1 MMLWTRNLW
10 RKLSRLIMLGLAVL
24 MVGCASIPAGVQP
37 SPHDP
42 WEPFNRSVFE
52 FNEGLDTYLLKPVVS
67 VYRFILP
74 EFIRDGIYNFFSNY
88 SDIYTALYNLLQG
101 KPGDAFND
109 LTRVAVN
116 TTMGLGGLLD
126 LATPGGLEK
135 HKEDWGQ
142 TLGVWGV
149 PAGPY
154 VVLPFFGPSN
164 VRDTFGTAADLESDY
179 LFRLLPNVG
188 LRNSLTGLR
197 VVNARNTY
205 YEAGDLLDGA
215 AIDKYSF
222 VRDAYIQ
229 RRQYQ
234 INEGREDDESEI
246 PVYENPYQ

>member
-1 MMLWTRNLW
+1 MFLVIGHINKMKRFLLLCMAT
-10 RKLSRLIMLGLAVL
+10 VL
-24 MVGCASIPAGVQP
+24 VGCASIPAGVEP
-37 SPHDP
+37 SPQDP

-52 FNEGLDTYLLKPVVS
+52 FNEGLDAYLLKPVVAG
-67 VYRFILP
+67 YRFVLP
-74 EFIRDGIYNFFSNY
+74 EFVREGIYNFFSNY
-88 SDIYTALYNLLQG
+88 NDIYTALFNLLQG
-101 KPGDAFND
+101 KPGYAFND
-109 LTRVAVN
+109 FMRVAVN

-142 TLGVWGV
+142 TLGVWGI

-164 VRDTFGTAADLESDY
+164 VRDTFGTVADLESDY
-179 LFRLLPNVG
+179 LFRLLPDVA
-188 LRNSLTGLR
+188 LRNSITGLR

-222 VRDAYIQ
+222 MRDAYIQ

-234 INEGREDDESEI
+234 INEGRDDEEPPM
-246 PVYENPYQ
+246 PVYENPYE

>member
-1 MMLWTRNLW
+1 MTFLVRLK
-10 RKLSRLIMLGLAVL
+10 RYLLLSLVAT
-24 MVGCASIPAGVQP
+24 MVGCASIPAGVEP

-42 WEPFNRSVFE
+42 WEPVNRSVFE
-52 FNEGLDTYLLKPVVS
+52 FNEGLDAYVLKPVVAG
-67 VYRFILP
+67 YRFVLP
-74 EFIRDGIYNFFSNY
+74 EFVRDGIYNFFSNY
-88 SDIYTALYNLLQG
+88 SDIYTALQNLLQG
-101 KPGDAFND
+101 KPDYAFSD
-109 LTRVAVN
+109 LMRVVVN
-116 TTMGLGGLLD
+116 TTMGLGGLID

-142 TLGVWGV
+142 TFGVWGV
-149 PAGPY
+149 PSGPY

-179 LFRLLPNVG
+179 LFRLLPDVA

-222 VRDAYIQ
+222 MRDAYIQ
-229 RRQYQ
+229 RREYQ
-234 INEGREDDESEI
+234 INEGREDKE
-246 PVYENPYQ
+246 PLMPPYENPYE

>member
-1 MMLWTRNLW
+1 MSLLV
-10 RKLSRLIMLGLAVL
+10 KLKRTVLLGLVGA
-24 MVGCASIPAGVQP
+24 MVGCASIPAGVAP

-52 FNEGLDTYLLKPVVS
+52 FNEGLDAYLLKPVVAG
-67 VYRFILP
+67 YRFVLP
-74 EFIRDGIYNFFSNY
+74 EFVRDGIYNFFSNY
-88 SDIYTALYNLLQG
+88 SDIYTALQNLLQG
-101 KPGDAFND
+101 KPDYAFSD
-109 LTRVAVN
+109 LMRVVVN
-116 TTMGLGGLLD
+116 TTFGLGGLID
-126 LATPGGLEK
+126 MATPGGLPK

-142 TLGVWGV
+142 TFGVWGI

-179 LFRLLPNVG
+179 LFRLLPDVA

-234 INEGREDDESEI
+234 INEGREDEEVLM
-246 PVYENPYQ
+246 PPYQNPYE

>member
-1 MMLWTRNLW
+1 MLLLV
-10 RKLSRLIMLGLAVL
+10 KIKRLVLLALVATV
-24 MVGCASIPAGVQP
+24 VGCASIPAGVTP

-52 FNEGLDTYLLKPVVS
+52 FNEGLDAYLLKPVVAG
-67 VYRFILP
+67 YRFVLP
-74 EFIRDGIYNFFSNY
+74 EFVRDGIYNFFSNY
-88 SDIYTALYNLLQG
+88 SDIYTALQNLLQG
-101 KPGDAFND
+101 KPDYAFSD
-109 LTRVAVN
+109 LMRVVVN
-116 TTMGLGGLLD
+116 TTFGLGGLID
-126 LATPGGLEK
+126 MASPAGLPK

-142 TLGVWGV
+142 TFGVWGI
-149 PAGPY
+149 PSGPY
-154 VVLPFFGPSN
+154 VVLPFFGPSS

-179 LFRLLPNVG
+179 LFRLLPDVA
-188 LRNSLTGLR
+188 LRNSITGLR

-215 AIDKYSF
+215 ALDKYSF

-234 INEGREDDESEI
+234 INEGRDDEEPLM

>member
-1 MMLWTRNLW
+1 MLLLVKIKRLVL
-10 RKLSRLIMLGLAVL
+10 LSLVGV
-24 MVGCASIPAGVQP
+24 MVGCASIPAGVTP

-52 FNEGLDTYLLKPVVS
+52 FNEGLDTYLLKPVVAG
-67 VYRFILP
+67 YRFVLP
-74 EFIRDGIYNFFSNY
+74 EFVRDGIYNFFSNY
-88 SDIYTALYNLLQG
+88 SDIYTALQNLLQG
-101 KPGDAFND
+101 KPDYAFSD
-109 LTRVAVN
+109 LMRVVVN
-116 TTMGLGGLLD
+116 TTFGLGGLID
-126 LATPGGLEK
+126 MATPGGLPK

-142 TLGVWGV
+142 TFGVWGI
-149 PAGPY
+149 PSGPY

-179 LFRLLPNVG
+179 LFRLLPDVA

-215 AIDKYSF
+215 ALDKYSF

-234 INEGREDDESEI
+234 INEGRDDEEPLM

>member
-1 MMLWTRNLW
+1 MSLLANIKRIVL
-10 RKLSRLIMLGLAVL
+10 LGLVGT
-24 MVGCASIPAGVQP
+24 MVGCASIPAGVAP

-52 FNEGLDTYLLKPVVS
+52 FNEGLDAYLLKPVVAG
-67 VYRFILP
+67 YRFVLP
-74 EFIRDGIYNFFSNY
+74 EFVRDGIYNFFSNY
-88 SDIYTALYNLLQG
+88 SDIYTALQNILQG
-101 KPGDAFND
+101 KPDYAFND
-109 LTRVAVN
+109 LMRVVVN
-116 TTMGLGGLLD
+116 TTFGLGGLID
-126 LATPGGLEK
+126 MATPGGLPK

-142 TLGVWGV
+142 TFGVWGI
-149 PAGPY
+149 PSGPY

-179 LFRLLPNVG
+179 LFRLLPDVA

-234 INEGREDDESEI
+234 INEGREDEEVLM
-246 PVYENPYQ
+246 PPYQNPYE

>member
-1 MMLWTRNLW
+1 MMLFVL
-10 RKLSRLIMLGLAVL
+10 RKIKQAILLGLIATL
-24 MVGCASIPAGVQP
+24 VGCASIPAGVER
-37 SPHDP
+37 SPQDP

-52 FNEGLDTYLLKPVVS
+52 FNEGLDAYLLKPVVAG
-67 VYRFILP
+67 YRFVLP
-74 EFIRDGIYNFFSNY
+74 EFVRDGIYNFFSNY
-88 SDIYTALYNLLQG
+88 NDIYTALFNLLQG
-101 KPGDAFND
+101 KPDYAFND
-109 LTRVAVN
+109 FMRVVVN
-116 TTMGLGGLLD
+116 TTMGLGGLID

-149 PAGPY
+149 PSGPY

-164 VRDTFGTAADLESDY
+164 VRDTFGTVADLESDY
-179 LFRLLPNVG
+179 LFSFVKNIGV
-188 LRNSLTGLR
+188 RNSITGLR

-222 VRDAYIQ
+222 MRDAYIQ
-229 RRQYQ
+229 RRVYQ
-234 INEGREDDESEI
+234 INEGREDEEPQM

>member
-1 MMLWTRNLW
+1 MMLFVL
-10 RKLSRLIMLGLAVL
+10 RKIKRAILLGLIATL
-24 MVGCASIPAGVQP
+24 VGCASIPAGVER
-37 SPHDP
+37 SPQDP

-52 FNEGLDTYLLKPVVS
+52 FNEGLDAYLLKPVVAG
-67 VYRFILP
+67 YRFVLP
-74 EFIRDGIYNFFSNY
+74 EFVRDGIYNFFSNY
-88 SDIYTALYNLLQG
+88 NDIYTALYNLLQG
-101 KPGDAFND
+101 KPDYAFND
-109 LTRVAVN
+109 FMRVVVN
-116 TTMGLGGLLD
+116 TTMGLGGLID

-149 PAGPY
+149 PSGPY

-164 VRDTFGTAADLESDY
+164 VRDTFGTVADLESDY
-179 LFRLLPNVG
+179 LFSFVKNIGV
-188 LRNSLTGLR
+188 RNSITGLR

-222 VRDAYIQ
+222 MRDAYIQ
-229 RRQYQ
+229 RRVYQ
-234 INEGREDDESEI
+234 INEGREDEEPQM

>member
-1 MMLWTRNLW
+1 MLSAV
-10 RKLSRLIMLGLAVL
+10 KFISRARQCVL
-24 MVGCASIPAGVQP
+24 FCIASALVGCASIPAGVQP
-37 SPHDP
+37 SPQDP
-42 WEPFNRSVFE
+42 WESFNRSVFE
-52 FNEGLDTYLLKPVVS
+52 FNEGLDAYVLKPVVAG
-67 VYRFILP
+67 YRFVLP
-74 EFIRDGIYNFFSNY
+74 EFVREGIYNFFSNY

-101 KPGDAFND
+101 KPAYAFND
-109 LTRVAVN
+109 FMRVVVN

-126 LATPGGLEK
+126 LATPAGLEK

-179 LFRLLPNVG
+179 LFRLLPDVA

-222 VRDAYIQ
+222 MRDAYIQ
-229 RRQYQ
+229 RREYQ
-234 INEGREDDESEI
+234 INEGRDDEEPTP
-246 PVYENPYQ
+246 PVYQNPYE

>member
-1 MMLWTRNLW
+1 MFSAV
-10 RKLSRLIMLGLAVL
+10 KFISRARQCILFCIASAL
-24 MVGCASIPAGVQP
+24 VGCASIPAGVQP
-37 SPHDP
+37 SPQDP
-42 WEPFNRSVFE
+42 WESFNRSVFE
-52 FNEGLDTYLLKPVVS
+52 FNEGLDAYVLKPVVAG
-67 VYRFILP
+67 YRFVLP
-74 EFIRDGIYNFFSNY
+74 EFVRDGIYNFFSNY
-88 SDIYTALYNLLQG
+88 SDIYTALYNLLQA
-101 KPGDAFND
+101 KPGYAFND
-109 LTRVAVN
+109 FMRVVVN
-116 TTMGLGGLLD
+116 TTFGLGGLID
-126 LATPGGLEK
+126 MATPGGLEK

-164 VRDTFGTAADLESDY
+164 VRDTFGTAADLQSDY
-179 LFRLLPNVG
+179 LFRLLPDVA
-188 LRNSLTGLR
+188 LRNSITGLR

-234 INEGREDDESEI
+234 INEGRDDEESPP
-246 PVYENPYQ
+246 PVYQNPYE

>member
-1 MMLWTRNLW
+1 MLSAV
-10 RKLSRLIMLGLAVL
+10 KFISRARQCALLCIASAL
-24 MVGCASIPAGVQP
+24 VGCASIPAGVQP
-37 SPHDP
+37 SPQDP
-42 WEPFNRSVFE
+42 WESFNRSVFE
-52 FNEGLDTYLLKPVVS
+52 FNEGLDAYVLKPVVAG
-67 VYRFILP
+67 YRFVLP
-74 EFIRDGIYNFFSNY
+74 EFVRDGVYNFFSNY
-88 SDIYTALYNLLQG
+88 SDIYTALHNLLQG
-101 KPGDAFND
+101 KPADAFND
-109 LTRVAVN
+109 FMRVVVN

-154 VVLPFFGPSN
+154 AVLPFFGPSS
-164 VRDTFGTAADLESDY
+164 VRDTFGTAADLQSDY
-179 LFRLLPNVG
+179 LFRLLPDVA
-188 LRNSLTGLR
+188 LRNSITGLR

-234 INEGREDDESEI
+234 INEGRDDEESSI
-246 PVYENPYQ
+246 PVYQNPYE

>member
-1 MMLWTRNLW
+1 MF
-10 RKLSRLIMLGLAVL
+10 SVVALINKMKRFLLLCMATVL
-24 MVGCASIPAGVQP
+24 VGCASIPAGVEP
-37 SPHDP
+37 SPQDP
-42 WEPFNRSVFE
+42 WESFNRSVFE
-52 FNEGLDTYLLKPVVS
+52 FNEGLDAYLLKPVVAG
-67 VYRFILP
+67 YRFVLP
-74 EFIRDGIYNFFSNY
+74 EFVREGIYNFFSNY
-88 SDIYTALYNLLQG
+88 NDIYTALFNLLQG
-101 KPGDAFND
+101 KPGYAFND
-109 LTRVAVN
+109 FMRVAVN

-149 PAGPY
+149 PTGPY

-164 VRDTFGTAADLESDY
+164 VRDTFGTVADLESDY
-179 LFRLLPNVG
+179 LFRLLPDVA
-188 LRNSLTGLR
+188 LRNSITGLR

-222 VRDAYIQ
+222 MRDAYIQ

-234 INEGREDDESEI
+234 INEGRDDEEPPM
-246 PVYENPYQ
+246 PVYENPYE